1 MGFGPVWRP
10 KAEEESWRVVALS
23 AELSF
28 VSQFQPR
35 NKDLIRRE
43 SATESGKAPESSSK
57 SLQIKTLKPTTL
69 QPKTLSMPRSLSL
82 KNRESIRKLFRNAKR
97 RSGSSLTVF
106 YRISPFGGNDEDQ
119 PKDQPAKWLVA
130 IPKRTGNA
138 VRRNRIRRALRETI
152 RLWENRSKL
161 AGEIAVRYNPPR
173 LAPSK
178 GLAKK
183 ASAKL
188 SRSDLQGL
196 RGELVGLLEDVYSR
210 VKNTKRQ

>member
-1 MGFGPVWRP
+1 MIMGFGPVWRP
-10 KAEEESWRVVALS
+10 KAAEKSWRVVALS

-35 NKDLIRRE
+35 NRDLIRRE
-43 SATESGKAPESSSK
+43 GPTVSGTTPMTLSK
-57 SLQIKTLKPTTL
+57 SLNT
-69 QPKTLSMPRSLSL
+69 KTLSMPRSLSL

-106 YRISPFGGNDEDQ
+106 YRISPLGNSDEDR
-119 PKDQPAKWLVA
+119 PAKWLVA

-138 VRRNRIRRALRETI
+138 VRRNKIRRALRETI
-152 RLWENRSKL
+152 RLWDNRDRV

-173 LAPSK
+173 LTPSK
-178 GLAKK
+178 DSVKK

-188 SRSDLQGL
+188 SRSDLLGL
-196 RGELVGLLEDVYSR
+196 RRELVGLLEDVYSR
-210 VKNTKRQ
+210 TKKRD